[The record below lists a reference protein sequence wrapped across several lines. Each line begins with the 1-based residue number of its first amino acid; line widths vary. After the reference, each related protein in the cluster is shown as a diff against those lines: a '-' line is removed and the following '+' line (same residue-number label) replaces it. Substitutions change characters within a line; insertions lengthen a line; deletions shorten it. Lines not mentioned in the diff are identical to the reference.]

1 MSGDPVP
8 ADGESGESDDR
19 SARERVG
26 DVELTRRNALA
37 AIGGGAALGG
47 GKAVDNVLLGYGVLV
62 GENLRTQDLAAVAG
76 ERIDAT
82 LRDSALPDG
91 YRAAVGDDSLS
102 VVDPGGETAATV
114 SLPGDPDDGAAVDA
128 DLGFE
133 TGAVEQLV
141 RDLSDLRA
149 GEHEFAFS
157 GVEEYFDR
165 VDAADARPFTTGA
178 LRGPHYADADPETV
192 EAFADADPT
201 RPRALLDGLVAA
213 FREYSSYDV
222 PRYLAGSVEDN
233 LLFGAVDLRQH
244 FQTPAD
250 FDAVREDD
258 GTGMFCWEFAN
269 RSLEALH
276 AVPAHRQR
284 RPVVGMKV
292 HDERHKHMYTG
303 VASAVREGGEDGVL
317 VIPATFVDYTHSTLY
332 DDFHLT
338 GVLGEG
344 VEAYDERHRATEI
357 YWA

>member
-8 ADGESGESDDR
+8 ADGESGAGDGDGGSV
-19 SARERVG
+19 RERVG
-26 DVELTRRNALA
+26 GIEMTRRNVLA
-37 AIGGGAALGG
+37 TVGGGATLGA
-47 GKAVDNVLLGYGVLV
+47 GKAVDNVLIGYGVLV
-62 GENLRTQDLAAVAG
+62 GENLQTQDLAAVAG
-76 ERIDAT
+76 ERLDAT
-82 LRDSALPDG
+82 LAASALPDG
-91 YRAAVGDDSLS
+91 HRAVVGDDSLS
-102 VVDPGGETAATV
+102 VVDAGGDAVATV
-114 SLPGDPDDGAAVDA
+114 SLPGDPADGAAVDA
-128 DLGFE
+128 DLGFGD
-133 TGAVEQLV
+133 GAVEQLV

-149 GEHEFAFS
+149 GEFEFAFS
-157 GVEEYFDR
+157 QREPYFDR
-165 VDAADARPFTTGA
+165 VDAAEARPFTTGA
-178 LRGPHYADADPETV
+178 LRGPHYDGVAPETV
-192 EAFADADPT
+192 EAFAGVDPA
-201 RPRALLDGLVAA
+201 RPRALLDGLVEA

-222 PRYLAGSVEDN
+222 PRYLAGSIEDN
-233 LLFGAVDLRQH
+233 LLFGAVDLRRY

-303 VASAVREGGEDGVL
+303 VATAVRVGGEL

-344 VEAYDERHRATEI
+344 LEAYNERHRATDI
-357 YWA
+357 YWP